1 MIYNRKIPN
10 FARDFLF
17 LPLFKTSTM
26 TTYKAT
32 VNKADSFDLTA
43 TSLENLDSISL
54 DESNFHILKDNVS
67 YKAEIVKADFLTKNY
82 TVKVNGNIYEVNLA
96 NSLDLLIKQ
105 MGFEVGSAK
114 QVNAIKAPMPGL
126 VLEISVTA
134 GQEVQEGDNLLI
146 LEAMKMEN
154 SFTSPRA
161 GIIKSIAVNK
171 GQAVDKGQLL
181 IEFE

>member
-1 MIYNRKIPN
+1 MNN
-10 FARDFLF
+10 
-17 LPLFKTSTM
+17 
-26 TTYKAT
+26 YKAT
-32 VNKADSFDLTA
+32 VNKTDTFDLNE
-43 TSLENLDSISL
+43 TSVGNLDAVSVGDSQ
-54 DESNFHILKDNVS
+54 FHVLKDNRS
-67 YKAEIVKADFLTKNY
+67 YRAEITQSDFLSKNY

-96 NSLDLLIKQ
+96 DSLDLLIKE
-105 MGFEVGSAK
+105 MGFEVGAAK

-126 VLEISVTA
+126 VLEISVEV

>member
-1 MIYNRKIPN
+1 MNY
-10 FARDFLF
+10 
-17 LPLFKTSTM
+17 
-26 TTYKAT
+26 YKAT
-32 VNKADSFDLTA
+32 VGKTDTFDLNE
-43 TSLENLDSISL
+43 TSIQNLDAVSIGDS
-54 DESNFHILKDNVS
+54 EFHVLKDNRS
-67 YKAEIVKADFLTKNY
+67 YKTEITLADFLTKNY
-82 TVKVNGNIYEVNLA
+82 TVKVNGNTYEVNLA
-96 NSLDLLIKQ
+96 SSLDQLIKQ

-126 VLEISVTA
+126 VLEISVTV

-171 GQAVDKGQLL
+171 GQAVDKGQLRV
-181 IEFE
+181 EFE

>member
-1 MIYNRKIPN
+1 
-10 FARDFLF
+10 
-17 LPLFKTSTM
+17 M
-26 TTYKAT
+26 TKFKAT
-32 VNKADSFDLTA
+32 VNNTDSFELTTDLV
-43 TSLENLDSISL
+43 ENLDAVSVGDTKL
-54 DESNFHILKDNVS
+54 HILKNNVP
-67 YKAEIVKADFLTKNY
+67 YQAEITQSDFLSKNY
-82 TVKVNGNIYEVNLA
+82 TVKVNGNTYEVNLA
-96 NSLDLLIKQ
+96 DSLDLLIKE
-105 MGFEVGSAK
+105 MGFEVGAAK

-126 VLEISVTA
+126 VLEISVEI

>member
-1 MIYNRKIPN
+1 MNY
-10 FARDFLF
+10 
-17 LPLFKTSTM
+17 
-26 TTYKAT
+26 YKAT
-32 VNKADSFDLTA
+32 VNKTDTFDLT
-43 TSLENLDSISL
+43 DSSVESL
-54 DESNFHILKDNVS
+54 DTVSLGNSEFHVLKDNRS
-67 YKAEIVKADFLTKNY
+67 FRAEVTQSDFLSKNY
-82 TVKVNGNIYEVNLA
+82 TVKVNGNSYEVNLA
-96 NSLDLLIKQ
+96 DSLDLLIKQ
-105 MGFEVGSAK
+105 MGFEVGAAK

-126 VLEISVTA
+126 VLEISVEV

-161 GIIKSIAVNK
+161 GVIKSIVVNK

>member
-1 MIYNRKIPN
+1 MNN
-10 FARDFLF
+10 
-17 LPLFKTSTM
+17 
-26 TTYKAT
+26 YKAT
-32 VNKADSFDLTA
+32 VNKTNSFDLNE
-43 TSLENLDSISL
+43 TSLENLDAVSIGSS
-54 DESNFHILKDNVS
+54 EFHVLKDNRP
-67 YKAEIVKADFLTKNY
+67 YKAEVTQSDFLSKNY
-82 TVKVNGNIYEVNLA
+82 TIKVNGNAYEVNLA
-96 NSLDLLIKQ
+96 DSLDLLIKQ
-105 MGFEVGSAK
+105 MGFEVGLAK

-126 VLEISVTA
+126 VLEISVEV

-161 GIIKSIAVNK
+161 GVIKSIVVEK